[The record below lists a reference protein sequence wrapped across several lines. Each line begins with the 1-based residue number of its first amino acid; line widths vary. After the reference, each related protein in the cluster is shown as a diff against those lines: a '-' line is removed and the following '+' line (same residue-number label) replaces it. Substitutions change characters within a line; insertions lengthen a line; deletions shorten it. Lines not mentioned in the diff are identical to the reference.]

1 MFENRAQQPQPDH
14 STLPAKGEAAQ
25 HFAARAKVVQTGAN
39 AGLERVLAERPDL
52 IGQPC
57 LMPQAGLSALT
68 FLFTDEVVKMPR
80 LPSQQ
85 DDFTREHRILSH
97 LHAAGLPVPAVTAV
111 GSDDAFYCQQRLSGT
126 HFDVDA
132 LQEGTPAYDR
142 AAQQIVDF
150 MLAAQNAVS
159 AQAAARIGLTVGTPD
174 VALMDKLLDHQDYQR
189 LLRESD
195 ENIVDALRDYVA
207 SRVGATPVFAHADI
221 QPANL
226 LCDRATGEIST
237 VIDFGLCHYG
247 DPAVAFH
254 ALYRYF
260 PHGFVDKVAGMY
272 ADATGTEPVTLQ
284 QATTARLAHEMMACA
299 KNLDTTGEL
308 CHGHRNWLRDII
320 VEFDNSVSGY
330 VPPKF
335 HFMGIV

>member
-1 MFENRAQQPQPDH
+1 MFENHSQQPQPDQT
-14 STLPAKGEAAQ
+14 TLPAKGEAAQ

-68 FLFTDEVVKMPR
+68 FLFTNEVVKMPR

-85 DDFTREHRILSH
+85 EDFTREHRILSH
-97 LHAAGLPVPAVTAV
+97 LHAAGLSVPAVTAV
-111 GSDDAFYCQQRLSGT
+111 GSDDAFYCQQRLAGT
-126 HFDVDA
+126 HFDCDR
-132 LQEGTPAYDR
+132 LQEGTAAYDR

-150 MLAAQNAVS
+150 MLSAQHAVS
-159 AQAAARIGLTVGTPD
+159 APDAARIGLKTGTPD
-174 VALMDKLLDHQDYQR
+174 VALMDKLLAHQDYQR

-195 ENIVDALRDYVA
+195 ENVVGALRDYVA
-207 SRVGATPVFAHADI
+207 SRAGAAAVFTHADL
-221 QPANL
+221 QPTNL
-226 LCDRATGEIST
+226 LCDRATGEISA

-260 PHGFVDKVAGMY
+260 PHNFVDTVASLY

-284 QATTARLAHEMMACA
+284 QATTARLAHEMVACA

-330 VPPKF
+330 VPAQS
-335 HFMGIV
+335 HFMGII